1 MSTLNSPPQF
11 NDENYAYWKVRM
23 RVFLKSLDEK
33 VWHLVKQR
41 WIKPETPFTKWNK
54 DNVVNC
60 NGITKA

>member
-1 MSTLNSPPQF
+1 
-11 NDENYAYWKVRM
+11 M

-33 VWHLVKQR
+33 VWHLVKQKR
-41 WIKPETPFTKWNK
+41 IKPETLTKWNK